1 MSRLNKIFFAA
12 AIAFSASAFAA
23 TLEDAQKA
31 YVSGNWTGAAEA
43 FESVCPT
50 LELSKRAECALWG
63 VLARSQTGV
72 SKDFALAKKR
82 LDSLIFST
90 PDSLSVIADLYMTRA
105 QFELYLKRA
114 DLAYKSLK
122 SAFVRSQPKQRSV
135 IHQVCQSLYKATPTD
150 SVHSLCEEIQRAKST
165 EQGTGQTTTASPVQ
179 TDSAKAPEV
188 SPESP
193 SESVSSSSSPSSS
206 SAAGAVSKDWTLQ
219 LGAFGIESNAEML
232 ISSLKTANVDATAI
246 STESDGKKLFRVFV
260 GEFSTKEEALEY
272 GNKVLLPLKLDF
284 QPTKKQ

>member
-12 AIAFSASAFAA
+12 AIALSSNAFAA

-50 LELSKRAECALWG
+50 LELSKRSECALWG

-135 IHQVCQSLYKATPTD
+135 IHQVCQSLYKAAPTD
-150 SVHSLCEEIQRAKST
+150 SVHHLCEEIQRAKST
-165 EQGTGQTTTASPVQ
+165 EATAEQTTTASPVHAD
-179 TDSAKAPEV
+179 TAKVPDTAQV
-188 SPESP
+188 SSPERI
-193 SESVSSSSSPSSS
+193 SSSNALSSS
-206 SAAGAVSKDWTLQ
+206 SAAEAVSKDWALQ

-232 ISSLKTANVDATAI
+232 VSSLKTANVSATTI

-272 GNKVLLPLKLDF
+272 GNRVLLPLKLDF

>member
-1 MSRLNKIFFAA
+1 MPRLNKIFFAA

-122 SAFVRSQPKQRSV
+122 SAFVRSLPKQRSV

-165 EQGTGQTTTASPVQ
+165 EEDSGQTTTASPVQ
-179 TDSAKAPEV
+179 TDSAKAPAV
-188 SPESP
+188 SP
-193 SESVSSSSSPSSS
+193 ESVSSSSSPSSS

-232 ISSLKTANVDATAI
+232 ISSLKTANVDATAN